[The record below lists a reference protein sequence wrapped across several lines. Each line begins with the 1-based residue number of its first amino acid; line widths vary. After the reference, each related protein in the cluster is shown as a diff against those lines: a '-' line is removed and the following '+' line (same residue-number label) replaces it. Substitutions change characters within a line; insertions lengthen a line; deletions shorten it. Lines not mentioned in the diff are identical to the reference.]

1 MLRSRILVT
10 SLVFHCF
17 SPLFPYF
24 QLLILLILLTNT
36 SAFILSHD
44 LNFNIEPC
52 EDFHLHVCGNA
63 NKENFVQTLK
73 TTLEQRLSDEALEI
87 IKHLQDPILDKIL
100 EIVKNGGHRKL
111 KNCFAADLPSLG
123 YSLAHGKIK
132 EFAVE
137 CNTKFS
143 CYFIQRCKAGL
154 NLNVAYVPFS
164 DGRRDDTSEK
174 LSEVKDARVKQ
185 AVTEFL
191 RYVDKNK
198 TYSDP
203 LIMYPS
209 GLTIPSQFN
218 VINMSTGFEE
228 VNVKTGEYKL
238 DIHENLFKS
247 DAFSP
252 YFNLVYSKVLIEK
265 EAYLPK
271 ERKEELTRLYMDV
284 KEAIKAK
291 ISVGYVTH

>member
-1 MLRSRILVT
+1 MLRSRIL
-10 SLVFHCF
+10 
-17 SPLFPYF
+17 
-24 QLLILLILLTNT
+24 LLILLILLTNT

-143 CYFIQRCKAGL
+143 CYFIQR
-154 NLNVAYVPFS
+154 Y
-164 DGRRDDTSEK
+164 GRRDDTSEK